1 VAELIDPINICWDDA
16 LLRSFF
22 YLEDV
27 TRILNIPLAIGMM
40 EDFVSWNHTKNGIF
54 TVRSAY
60 YVEWD
65 HQHGRKLIRTSG
77 PGVSDINLV
86 WAQV

>member
-1 VAELIDPINICWDDA
+1 
-16 LLRSFF
+16 
-22 YLEDV
+22 
-27 TRILNIPLAIGMM
+27 MM